1 MGNNNNLYETT
12 EMAHFQCY
20 KLYNNIKQVDVS

>member
-20 KLYNNIKQVDVS
+20 KLYIIKQVDVS